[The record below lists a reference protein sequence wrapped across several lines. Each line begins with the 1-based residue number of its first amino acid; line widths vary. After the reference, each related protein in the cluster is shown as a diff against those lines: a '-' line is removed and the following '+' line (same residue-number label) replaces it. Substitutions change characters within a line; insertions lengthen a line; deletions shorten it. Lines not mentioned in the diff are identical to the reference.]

1 MGGLLFGREFFNE
14 FLMFDFGK
22 GIKLFHWIPDLFVF
36 IFFYYNN
43 WLVSF
48 FNHFQLKKADHIFF
62 FKLGAIHFNFFY
74 WKKKSFFFSKE
85 GNNLMCNNIPT
96 YSLQFLFRFL
106 GFRPVFLKKKI
117 GDIFNLFLKNILI
130 LFCFYQT
137 FLSFH
142 HNR

>member
-1 MGGLLFGREFFNE
+1 
-14 FLMFDFGK
+14 
-22 GIKLFHWIPDLFVF
+22 LFVF

-62 FKLGAIHFNFFY
+62 FKLGGHSLQFFLL
-74 WKKKSFFFSKE
+74 KKKNFFFFSKE
-85 GNNLMCNNIPT
+85 GNNLMCNNPT